1 MDLLSRGH
9 MAKFGDMVLSQNKI
23 EFSKNSLVPFKVT
36 ELRAN
41 QVYAKLV
48 KKHDEGV

>member
-9 MAKFGDMVLSQNKI
+9 MPKFGDMVLSQNKI
-23 EFSKNSLVPFKVT
+23 EFSKKSLVPFKVI

-41 QVYAKLV
+41 RFYAKLV
-48 KKHDEGV
+48 KKHDDCV